1 MKNLIHTILFISIL
15 IPFTQA
21 VYGQNVS
28 DVTRDNGLVMYRDE
42 SSAVVNFHRRAVD
55 DFDFLYMRATDTSS
69 LNNVVLTDNGMM
81 LIGVDD
87 LCGYVAALPPT
98 MPNVKLFVDGG
109 FDVAKY
115 GSGLWSVVSDQQL
128 KTDIQPLENS
138 LDILKEV
145 KFYDYEYNGLA
156 QSPANGKRY
165 YGVMAQEMARL
176 MPNTVSHYSQKLNP
190 TDSKPSNLLMFDPND
205 LFYTGLNAIKELAA
219 KTEALE
225 DAQAEN
231 QILEERVEAL
241 ENQMTQL
248 IDALKGQSSPVEPEQ
263 QFTRKDT
270 YTSNNLYVGAAKLF
284 QNTPNPLNQAT
295 KIRYYIPAHT
305 ANASISIQD
314 IHGKMIQQFSVNN
327 TGEGEIIFDA
337 RQKGLI
343 DGTYIYTLRIDG
355 QVIDSKKM
363 IFTE

>member
-1 MKNLIHTILFISIL
+1 MKNLFHTILFISVL
-15 IPFTQA
+15 TSFLQP
-21 VYGQNVS
+21 VYSQNIS
-28 DVTRDNGLVMYRDE
+28 DVTRDNGLVMHRDE
-42 SSAVVNFHRRAVD
+42 SRAVVNFHRRAVD

-69 LNNVVLTDNGMM
+69 LNNVVLTDGGMM

-115 GSGLWSVVSDQQL
+115 GSGLWSVVSDQRL

-138 LDILKEV
+138 LDILKEI

-165 YGVMAQEMARL
+165 YGVMAQEMARV
-176 MPNTVSHYSQKLNP
+176 MPNTVSNYSQKLNP

-225 DAQAEN
+225 DAQTKN

-241 ENQMTQL
+241 EDQMVQL
-248 IDALKGQSSPVEPEQ
+248 IDALKTQSPVQPEQ
-263 QFTRKDT
+263 QLTQEHPDT
-270 YTSNNLYVGAAKLF
+270 PRNFHIGAAQLF
-284 QNTPNPLNQAT
+284 QNSPNPLHQAT

-305 ANASISIQD
+305 SNASISIQD
-314 IHGKMIQQFSVNN
+314 IHGKMIQQFSLKN
-327 TGEGEIIFDA
+327 TGEGEITFNA
-337 RQKGLI
+337 QQKGLV